1 MGLFIIL
8 YAVSKIDNTK
18 YQEMISAMGN
28 VFGSQN
34 PIGQFES
41 LEPNLNSF
49 IETTEIINLK
59 EQVSQL
65 IEENDYTGFLSL
77 EENERGITIR
87 IMDKILFQS
96 GSSVLGPSS
105 FEILNKLAGI
115 LRTIPN
121 DIRVEGHTDD
131 IPINSPMFPSNWHLS
146 VSRALNT
153 AYYLIENE
161 GLNPDKVSIVGYGEY
176 QPIAPNADE
185 GGRAIN
191 RRVDIVILNE

>member
-1 MGLFIIL
+1 
-8 YAVSKIDNTK
+8 
-18 YQEMISAMGN
+18 MISAMGN